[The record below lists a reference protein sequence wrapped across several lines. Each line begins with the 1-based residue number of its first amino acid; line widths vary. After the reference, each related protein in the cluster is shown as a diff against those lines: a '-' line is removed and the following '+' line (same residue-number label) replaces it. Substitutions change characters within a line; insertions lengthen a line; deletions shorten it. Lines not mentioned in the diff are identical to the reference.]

1 MTLNL
6 LIFDFGFW
14 IGGYKV
20 RRGTREPNRT
30 VGSLPFQG
38 SVLRPITITV
48 NGYQGYQD
56 LRAHSGDKGGVYVV
70 HWSRYTVKTL
80 VNIGRSRGPS
90 RYKTVTRRYKALQGV
105 TARYKMRRESNIE
118 LNIERRTLKRLG
130 VSIVASY
137 DDAAR
142 GCIYLYTWG
151 SFYPSTRQH
160 PHKHW

>member
-56 LRAHSGDKGGVYVV
+56 LRAHSGDKGGSVCSTLEPLHRNNPCK
-70 HWSRYTVKTL
+70 HWAISRSEPL
-80 VNIGRSRGPS
+80 QNRN
-90 RYKTVTRRYKALQGV
+90 KALQGV
-105 TARYKMRRESNIE
+105 TRRYSPLQNEEGIE
-118 LNIERRTLKRLG
+118 
-130 VSIVASY
+130 
-137 DDAAR
+137 
-142 GCIYLYTWG
+142 
-151 SFYPSTRQH
+151 H
-160 PHKHW
+160 